1 MTREYGVG
9 GGVQYFGVAAQ
20 SSHACQVRYTAPMPR
35 TKVAARPTER
45 DAALAARI
53 GERIREARR
62 RAGMTQQALAGDRY
76 TKAYV
81 SALETG
87 IARPSMVALT
97 YLSDR
102 LGLPASHFLDEQ
114 HPAWSRLE
122 VDMHLAAGEWQAAA
136 DGYRSMLDEP
146 LDDPARAEAL
156 RGLAEAEARLDHGR
170 AAVAAA
176 AEAARL
182 FGELGRPTDEALARY
197 WLAYGLYESDN
208 EADARSL
215 LTTLLKRVRDG
226 LNVEPDFEMRLLM
239 ALASVESRSGGYH
252 ESLGYLEAARG
263 MAADLD
269 DRRRATFLFGLAVSY
284 RETGDLEA
292 AIRAGTQAMALYRAA
307 GADLESASIENDLAL
322 AYMASGNIERAREL
336 AEQAHR
342 EAEEA
347 GDDRLLAA
355 ILETEAQ
362 IAAAAGDRPG
372 AQILADRSAELA
384 RATGNRL
391 ALMASVLTSARMLRD
406 AGEVAVAETRFAEA
420 AALAGEGGSA
430 GRLRD
435 VLREWAD
442 LRAGNG
448 DHRGAYELSRQ
459 ALEVN

>member
-1 MTREYGVG
+1 
-9 GGVQYFGVAAQ
+9 
-20 SSHACQVRYTAPMPR
+20 MPR
-35 TKVAARPTER
+35 TKNAARPSER
-45 DAALAARI
+45 DAALAVRI

-62 RAGMTQQALAGDRY
+62 RAGLTQQALAGDRY

-97 YLSDR
+97 YLAER

-122 VDMHLAAGEWQAAA
+122 ADMQLASGDWQHAG
-136 DGYRSMLDEP
+136 DGYRTLLDQA
-146 LDDPARAEAL
+146 LDDAARAEVL

-170 AAVAAA
+170 EAIAAA
-176 AEAARL
+176 SEAARL
-182 FGELGRPTDEALARY
+182 FGELKRPADEAIARY

-215 LTTLLKRVRDG
+215 LVTLLDRVRAG
-226 LNVEPDFEMRLLM
+226 LVTEPDFELRLLM
-239 ALASVESRSGGYH
+239 ALASVESRSGDYAR
-252 ESLGYLEAARG
+252 SLDYLETARG

-292 AIRAGTQAMALYRAA
+292 AIRTGTQAMALYRAA
-307 GADLESASIENDLAL
+307 GAHLESAGIENDLAL
-322 AYMASGNIERAREL
+322 AYVASGNIDRAREL
-336 AEQAHR
+336 AANAHR
-342 EAEEA
+342 QAEDA

-362 IAAAAGDRPG
+362 IAAAAGDMETAR
-372 AQILADRSAELA
+372 QLADRSADLA

-391 ALMASVLTSARMLRD
+391 ALMASVLTGARMLRD
-406 AGEVAVAETRFAEA
+406 DGDFDGAEGRYRDA
-420 AALAGEGGSA
+420 AALARESGSI

-435 VLREWAD
+435 VLGEWAA
-442 LRAGNG
+442 LRAQRG
-448 DHRGAYELSRQ
+448 DHRGAYELSSE
-459 ALEVN
+459 ALQVN

>member
-1 MTREYGVG
+1 
-9 GGVQYFGVAAQ
+9 
-20 SSHACQVRYTAPMPR
+20 MPR

-62 RAGMTQQALAGDRY
+62 RAGLTQQALAGERY

-97 YLSDR
+97 YLADR
-102 LGLPASHFLDEQ
+102 LGLPASHFLDER
-114 HPAWSRLE
+114 HPAWTRLE
-122 VDMHLAAGEWQAAA
+122 IDMHLAAGEWQAAA
-136 DGYRSMLDEP
+136 DGYRGLLDDG
-146 LDDPARAEAL
+146 LDDPVRAEVL
-156 RGLAEAEARLDHGR
+156 RGLAEAEARLDHGQ
-170 AAVAAA
+170 AAVTAA

-182 FGELGRPTDEALARY
+182 FAELGRPADEALARY
-197 WLAYGLYESDN
+197 WLAYGLYESDS

-215 LTTLLKRVRDG
+215 LTTLIERVRGG
-226 LNVEPDFEMRLLM
+226 LNVEPDFELRLLM
-239 ALASVESRSGGYH
+239 ALASVESRAGDYH
-252 ESLGYLEAARG
+252 ESLAHLEAARG
-263 MAADLD
+263 MSSDLD

-292 AIRAGTQAMALYRAA
+292 AIRTGTQAMALYRAA
-307 GADLESASIENDLAL
+307 GAELEGASIENDLAL
-322 AYMASGNIERAREL
+322 AYMSSGNLARAREL
-336 AEQAHR
+336 AEQAHQQ
-342 EAEEA
+342 AEMA

-362 IAAAAGDRPG
+362 IAAAAGDRSG
-372 AQILADRSAELA
+372 AQALADRSAALA

-391 ALMASVLTSARMLRD
+391 ALMASVLTGARMLRD
-406 AGEVAVAETRFAEA
+406 SGEIEDAEVRFAEA
-420 AALAGEGGSA
+420 AAIAREGGST

-442 LRAGNG
+442 LRAGRG
-448 DHRGAYELSRQ
+448 DHRGAYELTRE